1 MFQLYELGVKD
12 NPSLKQIEKIALG
25 FGIGVHELLG
35 PNFPKVPLPKPM
47 TTPAKQSKA
56 ERKA

>member
-1 MFQLYELGVKD
+1 
-12 NPSLKQIEKIALG
+12 LKQIEKIALG